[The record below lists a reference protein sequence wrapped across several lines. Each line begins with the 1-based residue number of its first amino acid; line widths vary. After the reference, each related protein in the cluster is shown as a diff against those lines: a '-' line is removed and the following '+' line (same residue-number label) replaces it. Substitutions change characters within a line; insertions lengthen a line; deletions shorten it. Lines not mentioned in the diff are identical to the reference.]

1 MAKGIDC
8 FSFLLRIRRS
18 GGAGPRGGRPCPQ
31 PHAAGLLAPAVPF
44 SCRAVGMHPWVV
56 PPLQMQPQVLA
67 LLWAVSL
74 MFLCPYVPMSLCPH
88 VPMSPCPPVS
98 ASPALLVPMSPSYC
112 VLVSSFP
119 CYCAPRPHTP
129 LFPSPY
135 VSIVPTSPH
144 PYVPY
149 TVGIDTICPHHGV
162 SPGAAHYSLLVDG
175 KLSSFH

>member
-56 PPLQMQPQVLA
+56 PPLQTQPQVLA

-74 MFLCPYVPMSLCPH
+74 MFLCPYVPMSPCPC

-98 ASPALLVPMSPSYC
+98 ASPALLVPMSPSYS

-119 CYCAPRPHTP
+119 RLHATVPH
-129 LFPSPY
+129 
-135 VSIVPTSPH
+135 VPTPPYSYLPMSPLSPH
-144 PYVPY
+144 PHIPMSPIQLGS
-149 TVGIDTICPHHGV
+149 TPSAHTTGCPPV
-162 SPGAAHYSLLVDG
+162 LLTTAFW
-175 KLSSFH
+175 LMAN

>member
-1 MAKGIDC
+1 M
-8 FSFLLRIRRS
+8 LLFFASHPAFGRS
-18 GGAGPRGGRPCPQ
+18 RATWWPSLSPTPRCRAAGTRCPLLVPCRGDAPMGGATSADATSGAGTALGRQ
-31 PHAAGLLAPAVPF
+31 PHVP
-44 SCRAVGMHPWVV
+44 
-56 PPLQMQPQVLA
+56 
-67 LLWAVSL
+67 VSL
-74 MFLCPYVPMSLCPH
+74 CSHVPVSPCSHVPLSSCFCVPRSPCPH
-88 VPMSPCPPVS
+88 VPILLCPR
-98 ASPALLVPMSPSYC
+98 
-112 VLVSSFP
+112 VLISTSP